1 MFVETITSSQES
13 WQTFSERTRLTSDP
27 PEALVV
33 SVAWDAGDGRVT
45 VMNVWHDPEAV
56 ADFCV
61 ERTRPIIEDIG
72 EPPEKPKRHG
82 QPLAVYIRS

>member
-1 MFVETITSSQES
+1 MFIETATTPRQL

-45 VMNVWHDPEAV
+45 VMNVWDNPEAI
-56 ADFCV
+56 ADFYV
-61 ERTRPIIEDIG
+61 ERARPVIDDIG
-72 EPPEKPKRHG
+72 EPPDKPKRHG